1 MKNVKLTIEFDG
13 TNYHGWQSQKNA
25 ITVQDVITEAITK
38 VTGENCQLTGASRTD
53 AGVHALG
60 FVANFRTSSSIPAE
74 KFSFVLNTCLPPDI
88 VVKNSEEVDMSFH
101 ARFSAV
107 SKRYRYIFL
116 NSKHPSALYRNR
128 VFHVPWRLDVDAMRE
143 AALFFK
149 GTHDFSAFRASGAS
163 TETSVRTMY
172 DVSLTQKDEM
182 IVFEVEGNGFLYNMV
197 RIMAGTLVDVGLGKI
212 AAERIAVIL
221 KNGERNM
228 AGRTAPPQGLYL
240 VCVNY

>member
-182 IVFEVEGNGFLYNMV
+182 IIFEVEGNGFLYNMV

>member
-182 IVFEVEGNGFLYNMV
+182 IIFEVEGNGFLYNMV

-212 AAERIAVIL
+212 AAERIAGIL